1 MLKYKKNTNKSSQFL
16 PVTTDRTKLKDTIVK
31 MVEGKKV
38 GSKHDLAGRPNKN
51 RGQLSQQSMTI
62 LTQLA
67 QEKRICKCC
76 RVIQQTAH
84 KCVHGQ
90 DSENKASMDPT
101 ELPAIDGFQPSTG
114 MPVDEPNSDENQF
127 NDNPLLKFR
136 PFFEDLDDVGKLIKE
151 FKKINIDIIKKIEP
165 IGEVIR
171 KRKSMK
177 TSCKYCKEFLKI
189 ISILYEELIRLL
201 IQEQVIAKLD
211 DLDDRFKEYV
221 AK

>member
-1 MLKYKKNTNKSSQFL
+1 
-16 PVTTDRTKLKDTIVK
+16 
-31 MVEGKKV
+31 
-38 GSKHDLAGRPNKN
+38 
-51 RGQLSQQSMTI
+51 
-62 LTQLA
+62 
-67 QEKRICKCC
+67 
-76 RVIQQTAH
+76 
-84 KCVHGQ
+84 
-90 DSENKASMDPT
+90 
-101 ELPAIDGFQPSTG
+101 